1 MDLKFNHR
9 TCLGQGRARRD
20 EGRVESDETTVC
32 TSNNRLGVGQSARRR
47 GFRLESQVGMIRAAA
62 QVSFGVSSREKE
74 KEETYTAN
82 NHLPKTNKG
91 TSEWAPA
98 PSEVLT
104 DFADTMR

>member
-1 MDLKFNHR
+1 
-9 TCLGQGRARRD
+9 
-20 EGRVESDETTVC
+20 
-32 TSNNRLGVGQSARRR
+32 
-47 GFRLESQVGMIRAAA
+47 MIRATA

-98 PSEVLT
+98 PSEVQT
-104 DFADTMR
+104 DSAVTMRCGLRFVATLPDLFLKYLGLTPDI